1 MLIPPVPEG
10 LYYMMRTPIR
20 LIALSV
26 TCLLASCVTAYQ
38 PDGISGGY
46 SDKVL
51 AGNTVQVTFRGN
63 RLTTPETV
71 HSFLL
76 RRCAEVTLQDGYNYF
91 GVIREETPNEGTT
104 DNFGSKVG
112 TATIQ
117 MYQGKPQGDAH
128 VYDASLLL
136 RKLLA
141 DEGESEEPQA
151 ADLAGSGAMPPPIP
165 GAGIPSNNVAAASS
179 LPLANPNAL
188 SNQPVLFEHW

>member
-1 MLIPPVPEG
+1 
-10 LYYMMRTPIR
+10 MMRTIS
-20 LIALSV
+20 LIALSA

-38 PDGISGGY
+38 PDGFSGGY

-63 RLTTPETV
+63 RLTSPETV

-91 GVIREETPNEGTT
+91 GLVHEDTPNEGNT
-104 DNFGSKVG
+104 DNFGSRVG

-117 MYQGKPQGDAH
+117 MYQGRPQGEGR

-141 DEGESEEPQA
+141 DQGESEEPLA
-151 ADLAGSGAMPPPIP
+151 ADLASTGAMPPPIP
-165 GAGIPSNNVAAASS
+165 GAGVANGSATSP
-179 LPLANPNAL
+179 LPPANPNAL
-188 SNQPVLFEHW
+188 TNQPVLFEHW

>member
-1 MLIPPVPEG
+1 
-10 LYYMMRTPIR
+10 MMRTPIG
-20 LIALSV
+20 LIALSA

-63 RLTTPETV
+63 RITTPETV
-71 HSFLL
+71 HAFLL

-91 GVIREETPNEGTT
+91 RVVHEETPNEKNT
-104 DNFGSKVG
+104 DNFGSKVA

-117 MYQGKPQGDAH
+117 MYQGKPQEEARVH
-128 VYDASLLL
+128 DASLLL

-141 DEGESEEPQA
+141 DEGESEEPLA
-151 ADLAGSGAMPPPIP
+151 ADLASTGAMPPPIP
-165 GAGIPSNNVAAASS
+165 GAGIANGNAPSAS
-179 LPLANPNAL
+179 LPMANPNAL
-188 SNQPVLFEHW
+188 TNQPVLFEHW

>member
-1 MLIPPVPEG
+1 
-10 LYYMMRTPIR
+10 MRTPIG
-20 LIALSV
+20 LIALSA
-26 TCLLASCVTAYQ
+26 TCLLAASCVTAYQ
-38 PDGISGGY
+38 PEGISGGY

-91 GVIREETPNEGTT
+91 GVVHEETPNEGTT

-112 TATIQ
+112 TATIE

-141 DEGESEEPQA
+141 DQGESEEPLA
-151 ADLAGSGAMPPPIP
+151 ADLASTGAMPPPIP
-165 GAGIPSNNVAAASS
+165 GAGIPSNNVANGTAASAS

>member
-1 MLIPPVPEG
+1 
-10 LYYMMRTPIR
+10 MRTIS
-20 LIALSV
+20 LIALSA

-51 AGNTVQVTFRGN
+51 TGNTVQVTFRGN
-63 RLTTPETV
+63 RLTPPETV

-91 GVIREETPNEGTT
+91 AVVHEETPNEGNT
-104 DNFGSKVG
+104 DNFGSKFG

-117 MYQGKPQGDAH
+117 MYQGKPQGEARA
-128 VYDASLLL
+128 YDASLLL

-141 DEGESEEPQA
+141 DQGESEEPLA
-151 ADLAGSGAMPPPIP
+151 ADLASAGAMPPPIP
-165 GAGIPSNNVAAASS
+165 GAGVPSNKPASGNAASAS
-179 LPLANPNAL
+179 LPMANPNAL
-188 SNQPVLFEHW
+188 TNQPVLFEHW